1 MSFSREKFPKS
12 FKFPVKFQNLL
23 FKPKTLIGLKSFF
36 AKIFHEKF
44 AETMEERIGKVCFLT
59 IDSAI
64 LWGQRSAPIG
74 RRALHIFLPFSFT
87 FWRIKLHCTFSQLFY
102 YTAKPKF
109 KYEYV
114 VALLQVLTQLKVSQQ
129 RRAKQLRLSGEAPQ
143 CANWEALWNGR
154 SEKLS
159 KCLRGVV

>member
-1 MSFSREKFPKS
+1 MFVIVLISLNYPVSFSREKIPKS
-12 FKFPVKFQNLL
+12 STLKFPVKFQNLL
-23 FKPKTLIGLKSFF
+23 FKPKKLIGLKSFF
-36 AKIFHEKF
+36 CKKF

-114 VALLQVLTQLKVSQQ
+114 VALLQVLTQLKV
-129 RRAKQLRLSGEAPQ
+129 
-143 CANWEALWNGR
+143 
-154 SEKLS
+154 
-159 KCLRGVV
+159 

>member
-12 FKFPVKFQNLL
+12 STFKFPVKFQNLL
-23 FKPKTLIGLKSFF
+23 FKPKKLIGLKSFF
-36 AKIFHEKF
+36 CKKF
-44 AETMEERIGKVCFLT
+44 AETMEERIGKVFFLT